1 MAVYTGALTGSLQFS
16 SGSTTYE
23 IKPTSNNIE
32 VIGGLHVSGSSGL
45 LVNGRNIITSID
57 NLQSGSSPQVG
68 ALNLFTGSIAAY
80 TASISTHTGS
90 VNTELGVLRTKTGSL
105 ETNIS
110 TLTAATSSYITN
122 ALTANFISS
131 SQQIKDLG
139 FQSGSDL
146 ISSSAQITGLGF
158 ISESSAGT
166 VSSSAQ
172 ISGLG
177 FITGSTYSGLVSIPS
192 GILSSS
198 AQVTALGFGSSSAPA
213 GTISS
218 SAQVTAFGFI
228 SQSDSTAAL
237 NTFSASIQGEVDS
250 LQAASSSYALK
261 TGISGSFKVTSAS
274 LASSIASNTTE
285 LGVLRTKTGSLDTNI
300 ATNTTEIN
308 VLSAATSSYAL
319 KSGVSGSF
327 AIVSAS
333 LADRIIA
340 NNEGVAA
347 INAGTSSFAIAT
359 NVVPNSTTGSFALKS
374 DISGSFTIASASL
387 ASSITS
393 AETDITTNAGGIT
406 RLTAATGSYALSA
419 TSALKSQ
426 ISGAFDITS
435 ASLATRINNVG
446 SGETGSLISTGSVD
460 LNTLTFTKGDGST
473 FDLTVHTGSVESGVS
488 AYSDLTGVPS
498 NIVSSSNQISSDVSG
513 SFTLASSSLASAIA
527 TNLTNINTNT
537 TEINVLS
544 AATSSYALSS
554 TTALKSEVSGAF
566 AVTSAS
572 LASNIATNTTEINV
586 LSAATSSYALSSGV
600 VANASTSSLAV
611 KTEVSG
617 AFAVTSASLAS
628 RIASNDTDISTNT
641 TEINVLSAATSSYA
655 LSSAVVAN
663 ASTSSFVRND
673 SNQTITGNLTV
684 TGDLTAQEFNTEFVS
699 SSVIFES
706 GSTIFGNSNDDIHAF
721 TGSIRVSGSIDSD
734 LIPATDSAYD
744 LGSLTKKWKD
754 LYLSGSTIF
763 LGDTKI
769 TRNTSGDLEVRDRAS
784 SALRKIKADEIELG
798 TTGQRIRVVGNKI
811 KLTNSGGATRALDLP
826 GDIISSSAQIAENI
840 SGSFTATSA
849 SLATSIKNNLTEINV
864 LSAATSSYLSSVPSG
879 TVSGSAQISA
889 SAAASGF
896 SNITYDGNKVISQT
910 HLPGFFTSSFNPGT
924 SGSITEFLDAIF
936 FPNTAP
942 SITTGNQTIAEF
954 TTADSTIV
962 TVAGTDPEGQSL
974 TFGTSSAYTANF
986 VKVASNGVMTLNTLA
1001 TASMNT
1007 EDRGDGTDAHPIILK
1022 ATDTFGATVN
1032 KTIYLTVTPNAA
1044 PVWRLTGPG
1053 GNVLTNGFSA
1063 SRNENASAGEVAKI
1077 YFTDA
1082 EGDTITITSQSDS
1095 TGHFSLTKSSNY
1107 VSVTQ
1112 VTASLDYEA
1121 KTSYTFSVTASDEHA
1136 VAGQDVDAVARLPIT
1151 ITVVDNATPSI
1162 SNQNLGSIN
1171 EDSDGGTTVGTIS
1184 ASDPEGDTITFSNFT
1199 LKSLA
1204 LDGSNV
1210 AKGTYSGTSQKT
1222 DPTED
1227 AFQMNSSGVVIRK
1240 AGVVLNSDL
1249 INSYVYRASVSDPF
1263 NGVTASA
1270 DISMS
1275 IADDQALSIGGLNTF
1290 YLIESALSGSSIYD
1304 DTSGYTGTT
1313 ARFTSNQSPVTWSV
1327 KPTSD
1332 FAVTSDGYLK
1342 IARNISGSGDVGG
1355 DTLTGQITGSNDFGT
1370 ETKSTFTVNL
1380 TDNVAP
1386 TITFSDTSANQNTNG
1401 ARPSNTL
1408 VTITFS
1414 DTEGDTIDF
1423 NSFTA
1428 SFAGA
1433 ALSATKVGSTYE
1445 IRPTAKLSAGTYQ
1458 ITASI
1463 ADTASFATRT
1473 STDTFTITQSPIG
1486 TLTTNGTFR
1495 IIESAE
1501 SGSNIVTNINGRTGT
1516 QGDLGVTYSPQHNSA
1531 AVTSFTSSNAAIAV
1545 NSSGNLTLNSHL
1557 SGSTTGSGA
1566 VITSTITYQDQFNN
1580 LGSGSISIAVRPNLG
1595 PTASF
1600 SDVSANLTA
1609 SIDIGTNLSTVTITD
1624 EESDTPFS
1632 MSLSGA
1638 GASKLQAVPQNA
1650 NSSSYQI
1657 QASTAITAAETITY
1671 NAVIE
1676 DNFGKETTYSSRT
1689 FEVAAARGLVY
1700 FYSWDGGSAANE
1712 ATAIAS
1718 LGDSGGDNV
1727 GVEAGSV
1734 IDKFASGS
1742 IGSASFN
1749 PSYVG
1754 GTVSRVAS
1762 KSLDDMSDSNSAGLS
1777 TLGYANFTSGG
1788 AKRLLILFPS
1798 ASNLDSKPVSM
1809 YDGVPPD
1816 STGTAGEFYV
1826 YAKDAAIAGTIGTGV
1841 YYFPLH
1847 GSFQSE
1853 GYDKWGMIFA
1863 EGENTNNSR
1872 YFLMPDSASA
1882 P

>member
-1 MAVYTGALTGSLQFS
+1 MAGYTGALTGSLTFQS
-16 SGSTTYE
+16 ASTTYE
-23 IKPTSNNIE
+23 VRPTSTNVEI
-32 VIGGLHVSGSSGL
+32 VGGLHVSGSSGL
-45 LVNGRNIITSID
+45 TVNGRDIVLSID
-57 NLQSGSSPQVG
+57 NLQSGSSPAVG
-68 ALNLFTGSIAAY
+68 ALNLFTGSLHNY

-90 VNTELGVLRTKTGSL
+90 VNTELGVLRTATGSL
-105 ETNIS
+105 SGRIDAIN
-110 TLTAATSSYITN
+110 AGTSSFFTN
-122 ALTANFISS
+122 ASAHGVISS
-131 SQQIKDLG
+131 SQQLKDLG
-139 FQSGSDL
+139 FQSGSGI
-146 ISSSAQITGLGF
+146 ISSSTQLTALGF
-158 ISESSAGT
+158 VSESAAGSI
-166 VSSSAQ
+166 SSSAQ

-177 FITGSTYSGLVSIPS
+177 FITASTYSDLVSVPS
-192 GILSSS
+192 GIISSS
-198 AQVTALGFGSSSAPA
+198 TQMTAFGFVTSSTPA

-218 SAQVTAFGFI
+218 SAQITSFGFI

-237 NTFSASIQGEVDS
+237 NTFSASVQAEVDS

-274 LASSIASNTTE
+274 LAS
-285 LGVLRTKTGSLDTNI
+285 NI
-300 ATNTTEIN
+300 ATNTAN
-308 VLSAATSSYAL
+308 VGTLTAATSSYAL
-319 KSGVSGSF
+319 KSAISGSINSVTSSFALKNQISGSF
-327 AIVSAS
+327 SIASAS

-340 NNEGVAA
+340 NNEGIAA
-347 INAGTSSFAIAT
+347 INAGTSSFAVAT
-359 NVVPNSTTGSFALKS
+359 NVVPNSTTGSFALKT
-374 DISGSFTIASASL
+374 DISGSFTVASSSLAASL
-387 ASSITS
+387 TS
-393 AETDITTNAGGIT
+393 AEADIVTNAGAIT
-406 RLTAATGSYALSA
+406 RLTAVTGSFAASSTA
-419 TSALKSQ
+419 ALKSE

-446 SGETGSLISTGSVD
+446 SGETGSLIQTASVN
-460 LNTLTFTKGDGST
+460 LNTLTFTKGNGDT
-473 FDLTVHTGSVESGVS
+473 FDLTIHTGSGGESGAS
-488 AYSDLTGVPS
+488 AYSELTGIPS
-498 NIVSSSNQISSDVSG
+498 NIVSSSNQISSNISG

-527 TNLTNINTNT
+527 TNLTEINVLSAATSSYALSSTAALKAEVSGAFDITSASLASTVSANT

-554 TTALKSEVSGAF
+554 TAALKSEVSGAF
-566 AVTSAS
+566 AVASAS
-572 LASNIATNTTEINV
+572 LASNIVTNTTEINV
-586 LSAATSSYALSSGV
+586 LSAATSSY
-600 VANASTSSLAV
+600 
-611 KTEVSG
+611 
-617 AFAVTSASLAS
+617 
-628 RIASNDTDISTNT
+628 
-641 TEINVLSAATSSYA
+641 
-655 LSSAVVAN
+655 
-663 ASTSSFVRND
+663 
-673 SNQTITGNLTV
+673 LT
-684 TGDLTAQEFNTEFVS
+684 
-699 SSVIFES
+699 
-706 GSTIFGNSNDDIHAF
+706 
-721 TGSIRVSGSIDSD
+721 
-734 LIPATDSAYD
+734 
-744 LGSLTKKWKD
+744 
-754 LYLSGSTIF
+754 
-763 LGDTKI
+763 
-769 TRNTSGDLEVRDRAS
+769 
-784 SALRKIKADEIELG
+784 
-798 TTGQRIRVVGNKI
+798 
-811 KLTNSGGATRALDLP
+811 
-826 GDIISSSAQIAENI
+826 
-840 SGSFTATSA
+840 
-849 SLATSIKNNLTEINV
+849 
-864 LSAATSSYLSSVPSG
+864 SVPSG

-942 SITTGNQTIAEF
+942 TITTGNQTIAEF
-954 TTADSTIV
+954 TAADSTIT
-962 TVAGTDPEGQSL
+962 TVAGTDPEGQAL

-986 VKVASNGVMTLNTLA
+986 VRVATNGVMTLNTLA

-1007 EDRGDGTDAHPIILK
+1007 EDRGDGEDAHPIILK

-1082 EGDTITITSQSDS
+1082 ESDTITITSQSDS

-1136 VAGQDVDAVARLPIT
+1136 VAGQDVDAVAKLPIT

-1171 EDSDGGTTVGTIS
+1171 EDSDAGTSVGSIS

-1227 AFQMNSSGVVIRK
+1227 AFQMNSSGVVTRK

-1249 INSYVYRASVSDPF
+1249 INSYVYRASVSDAF

-1275 IADDQALSIGGLNTF
+1275 IADDQALTIGGNNTF
-1290 YLIESALSGSSIYD
+1290 YIIESALSGSNVYD
-1304 DTSGYTGTT
+1304 DSSGYTGTT
-1313 ARFTSNQSPVTWSV
+1313 AQFTSNQSPVTWSV
-1327 KPTSD
+1327 QPTAD
-1332 FAVTSDGYLK
+1332 FAVDSNGYLRV
-1342 IARNISGSGDVGG
+1342 ARNISGSSDVGG
-1355 DTLTGQITGSNDFGT
+1355 GSLSGEITGSNDFGT
-1370 ETKSTFTVNL
+1370 ETRATFTVNI

-1386 TITFSDTSANQNTNG
+1386 TITFSDTTANQNTNG
-1401 ARPSNTL
+1401 ARPGNTL
-1408 VTITFS
+1408 VTLTFS

-1423 NSFTA
+1423 NSFTS

-1433 ALSATKVGSTYE
+1433 ALSATKVGSTYV
-1445 IRPTAKLSAGTYQ
+1445 IRPTANLSAGTYQ

-1495 IIESAE
+1495 IIESAVSE
-1501 SGSNIVTNINGRTGT
+1501 SNIVTNINGRTGT

-1531 AVTSFTSSNAAIAV
+1531 AVTSFTSSNAAILV
-1545 NSSGNLTLNSHL
+1545 NSSGNLSLGVHL

-1566 VITSTITYQDQFNN
+1566 TITSTITYQDQFNN
-1580 LGSGSISIAVRPNLG
+1580 LGSGSISVAVRPNLG

-1609 SIDIGTNLSTVTITD
+1609 SIDSGTNLSTVTITD
-1624 EESDTPFS
+1624 AESDTPFS

-1676 DNFGKETTYSSRT
+1676 DNFGKETTYSGRT
-1689 FEVAAARGLVY
+1689 LEVAAARGLVY

-1742 IGSASFN
+1742 IGSSSFS

-1754 GTVSRVAS
+1754 GTVNVVAS
-1762 KSLDDMSDSNSAGLS
+1762 KSLADMSDSNSAGLS

-1788 AKRLLILFPS
+1788 SKRLLVLFPS

-1826 YAKDAAIAGTIGTGV
+1826 YAKDAAIAGTISTGV

-1853 GYDKWGMIFA
+1853 GYNRWGMIFA

>member
-1 MAVYTGALTGSLQFS
+1 MAGYTGALTGSLTFQS
-16 SGSTTYE
+16 ASTTYE
-23 IKPTSNNIE
+23 VRPTSTNVEI
-32 VIGGLHVSGSSGL
+32 VGGLHVSGASGL
-45 LVNGRNIITSID
+45 TVNGRDIVLSID
-57 NLQSGSSPQVG
+57 NLQSGSSPAVG
-68 ALNLFTGSIAAY
+68 ALNLFTGSLHNY

-90 VNTELGVLRTKTGSL
+90 VNTELGVLRTATGSL
-105 ETNIS
+105 SGRIDAIN
-110 TLTAATSSYITN
+110 AGTSSFFTN
-122 ALTANFISS
+122 ASAHGVISS
-131 SQQIKDLG
+131 SQQLKDLG
-139 FQSGSDL
+139 FQSGSGI
-146 ISSSAQITGLGF
+146 ISSSTQLTALGF
-158 ISESSAGT
+158 VSESAAGSI
-166 VSSSAQ
+166 SSSAQ

-177 FITGSTYSGLVSIPS
+177 FITASTYSDLVSVPS
-192 GILSSS
+192 GIISSS
-198 AQVTALGFGSSSAPA
+198 TQMTAFGFVTSSTPA

-218 SAQVTAFGFI
+218 SAQITSFGFI

-237 NTFSASIQGEVDS
+237 NTFSASVQAEVDS

-274 LASSIASNTTE
+274 LAS
-285 LGVLRTKTGSLDTNI
+285 NI
-300 ATNTTEIN
+300 ATNTAN
-308 VLSAATSSYAL
+308 VGTLTAATSSYAL
-319 KSGVSGSF
+319 KSAISGSINSVTSSFALKNQISGSF
-327 AIVSAS
+327 SIASAS

-340 NNEGVAA
+340 NNEGIAA
-347 INAGTSSFAIAT
+347 INAGTSSFAVAT
-359 NVVPNSTTGSFALKS
+359 NVVPNSTTGSFALKT
-374 DISGSFTIASASL
+374 DISGSFTVASSSLAASL
-387 ASSITS
+387 TS
-393 AETDITTNAGGIT
+393 AEADIVTNAGAIT
-406 RLTAATGSYALSA
+406 RLTAVTGSFAASSTA
-419 TSALKSQ
+419 ALKSE

-446 SGETGSLISTGSVD
+446 SGETGSLIQTASVN
-460 LNTLTFTKGDGST
+460 LNTLTFTKGNGDT
-473 FDLTVHTGSVESGVS
+473 FDLTIHTGSGGESGAS
-488 AYSDLTGVPS
+488 AYSELTGIPS
-498 NIVSSSNQISSDVSG
+498 NIVSSSNQISSNISG

-527 TNLTNINTNT
+527 TNTTN
-537 TEINVLS
+537 
-544 AATSSYALSS
+544 
-554 TTALKSEVSGAF
+554 
-566 AVTSAS
+566 
-572 LASNIATNTTEINV
+572 
-586 LSAATSSYALSSGV
+586 
-600 VANASTSSLAV
+600 
-611 KTEVSG
+611 
-617 AFAVTSASLAS
+617 
-628 RIASNDTDISTNT
+628 ISTNT

-655 LSSAVVAN
+655 LTSGVVAN
-663 ASTSSFVRND
+663 ASTSSFAL
-673 SNQTITGNLTV
+673 SS
-684 TGDLTAQEFNTEFVS
+684 TAALKSE
-699 SSVIFES
+699 
-706 GSTIFGNSNDDIHAF
+706 
-721 TGSIRVSGSIDSD
+721 VSG
-734 LIPATDSAYD
+734 AFA
-744 LGSLTKKWKD
+744 
-754 LYLSGSTIF
+754 
-763 LGDTKI
+763 
-769 TRNTSGDLEVRDRAS
+769 VA
-784 SALRKIKADEIELG
+784 
-798 TTGQRIRVVGNKI
+798 
-811 KLTNSGGATRALDLP
+811 
-826 GDIISSSAQIAENI
+826 
-840 SGSFTATSA
+840 SA
-849 SLATSIKNNLTEINV
+849 SLASNIVTNTTEINV
-864 LSAATSSYLSSVPSG
+864 LSAATSSYLTSVPSG

-942 SITTGNQTIAEF
+942 SITTGNQTVAEF
-954 TTADSTIV
+954 TAADSTIV

-986 VKVASNGVMTLNTLA
+986 VRVASNGVMTLNTLA

-1082 EGDTITITSQSDS
+1082 ESDTITITSQSDS

-1136 VAGQDVDAVARLPIT
+1136 VAGQDVDAVAKLPIT

-1171 EDSDGGTTVGTIS
+1171 EDSDAGTSVGSIS

-1227 AFQMNSSGVVIRK
+1227 AFQMNSSGVVTRK

-1249 INSYVYRASVSDPF
+1249 INSYVYRASVSDAF

-1275 IADDQALSIGGLNTF
+1275 IADDQALTIGGNNTF
-1290 YLIESALSGSSIYD
+1290 YIIESALSGSNVYD
-1304 DTSGYTGTT
+1304 DSSGYTGTT
-1313 ARFTSNQSPVTWSV
+1313 AQFTSNQSPVTWSV
-1327 KPTSD
+1327 QPTAD
-1332 FAVTSDGYLK
+1332 FAVDSNGYLRV
-1342 IARNISGSGDVGG
+1342 ARNISGSSDVGG
-1355 DTLTGQITGSNDFGT
+1355 GSLSGEITGSNDFGT
-1370 ETKSTFTVNL
+1370 ETRATFTVNI

-1386 TITFSDTSANQNTNG
+1386 TITFSDTTANQNTNG
-1401 ARPSNTL
+1401 ARPGNTL
-1408 VTITFS
+1408 VTLTFS

-1423 NSFTA
+1423 NSFTS

-1433 ALSATKVGSTYE
+1433 ALSATKVGSTYV
-1445 IRPTAKLSAGTYQ
+1445 IRPTANLSAGTYQ

-1473 STDTFTITQSPIG
+1473 STDTFTVTQSPIG

-1495 IIESAE
+1495 IIESAVSE
-1501 SGSNIVTNINGRTGT
+1501 SNIVTNINGRTGT

-1531 AVTSFTSSNAAIAV
+1531 AVTSFTSSNAAILV
-1545 NSSGNLTLNSHL
+1545 NSSGNLSLGVHL

-1566 VITSTITYQDQFNN
+1566 TITSTITYQDQFNN
-1580 LGSGSISIAVRPNLG
+1580 LGSGSISVAVRPNLG

-1609 SIDIGTNLSTVTITD
+1609 SIDSGTNLSTVTITD
-1624 EESDTPFS
+1624 AESDTPFS

-1676 DNFGKETTYSSRT
+1676 DNFGKETTYSGRT
-1689 FEVAAARGLVY
+1689 LEVAAARGLVY

-1718 LGDSGGDNV
+1718 LGDSGGD
-1727 GVEAGSV
+1727 GVDISAGSV

-1742 IGSASFN
+1742 IGSSSFS

-1754 GTVSRVAS
+1754 GTVNVVAS
-1762 KSLDDMSDSNSAGLS
+1762 KSLADMSDSNSAGLS

-1788 AKRLLILFPS
+1788 SKRLLVLFPS

-1826 YAKDAAIAGTIGTGV
+1826 YAKDAAIAGTISTGV

-1853 GYDKWGMIFA
+1853 GYNRWGMIFA

>member
-1 MAVYTGALTGSLQFS
+1 MAGYTGALTGSLTFQS
-16 SGSTTYE
+16 ASTTYE
-23 IKPTSNNIE
+23 VRPTSTNVEI
-32 VIGGLHVSGSSGL
+32 IGGLHVSGASGL
-45 LVNGRNIITSID
+45 TVNGRDIVLSID
-57 NLQSGSSPQVG
+57 NLQSGSNPAVG
-68 ALNLFTGSIAAY
+68 ALNLFTGSLLNH
-80 TASISTHTGS
+80 TASINTHTGS
-90 VNTELGVLRTKTGSL
+90 VNTELGVLRTATGSL
-105 ETNIS
+105 SGRIDAIN
-110 TLTAATSSYITN
+110 AGTSSFFTN
-122 ALTANFISS
+122 ASAHGVISS
-131 SQQIKDLG
+131 SQQLKDLG
-139 FQSGSDL
+139 FQSGSGI
-146 ISSSAQITGLGF
+146 ISSSTQLTALGF
-158 ISESSAGT
+158 ISESAAGSI
-166 VSSSAQ
+166 SSSAQ

-177 FITGSTYSGLVSIPS
+177 FITASTYSDLVSVPS
-192 GILSSS
+192 GIISSS
-198 AQVTALGFGSSSAPA
+198 TQLTAFGFVTSSTPA

-218 SAQVTAFGFI
+218 SAQITSFGFI

-237 NTFSASIQGEVDS
+237 NTFSASVQAEVDS

-274 LASSIASNTTE
+274 LAS
-285 LGVLRTKTGSLDTNI
+285 NI
-300 ATNTTEIN
+300 ATNTAN
-308 VLSAATSSYAL
+308 VGTLTAATSSYAL
-319 KSGVSGSF
+319 KSAISGSINSVTSSFALKNQISGSF
-327 AIVSAS
+327 SIASAS

-340 NNEGVAA
+340 NNEGIAA
-347 INAGTSSFAIAT
+347 INAGTSSFAVAT
-359 NVVPNSTTGSFALKS
+359 NVVPNSTTGSFALKT
-374 DISGSFTIASASL
+374 DISGSFTVASSSLAASL
-387 ASSITS
+387 TS
-393 AETDITTNAGGIT
+393 AEADIVTNAGAIT
-406 RLTAATGSYALSA
+406 RLTAVTGSFAASSTA
-419 TSALKSQ
+419 ALKSE

-446 SGETGSLISTGSVD
+446 SGETGSLIQTASVN
-460 LNTLTFTKGDGST
+460 LNTLTLTKGNGDT
-473 FDLTVHTGSVESGVS
+473 FDLTIHTGSGGGSGAS
-488 AYSDLTGVPS
+488 AYSELTGIPS
-498 NIVSSSNQISSDVSG
+498 NIVSSSNQISSNISG

-527 TNLTNINTNT
+527 TNLT
-537 TEINVLS
+537 EINVLS

-554 TTALKSEVSGAF
+554 TAALKAEVSGAF
-566 AVTSAS
+566 AVASAS
-572 LASNIATNTTEINV
+572 LASSLVTNTTEINV
-586 LSAATSSYALSSGV
+586 LSAATSSY
-600 VANASTSSLAV
+600 
-611 KTEVSG
+611 
-617 AFAVTSASLAS
+617 
-628 RIASNDTDISTNT
+628 
-641 TEINVLSAATSSYA
+641 
-655 LSSAVVAN
+655 
-663 ASTSSFVRND
+663 
-673 SNQTITGNLTV
+673 LT
-684 TGDLTAQEFNTEFVS
+684 
-699 SSVIFES
+699 
-706 GSTIFGNSNDDIHAF
+706 
-721 TGSIRVSGSIDSD
+721 
-734 LIPATDSAYD
+734 
-744 LGSLTKKWKD
+744 
-754 LYLSGSTIF
+754 
-763 LGDTKI
+763 
-769 TRNTSGDLEVRDRAS
+769 
-784 SALRKIKADEIELG
+784 
-798 TTGQRIRVVGNKI
+798 
-811 KLTNSGGATRALDLP
+811 
-826 GDIISSSAQIAENI
+826 
-840 SGSFTATSA
+840 
-849 SLATSIKNNLTEINV
+849 
-864 LSAATSSYLSSVPSG
+864 SVPSG

-942 SITTGNQTIAEF
+942 TITTGNQTVAEF
-954 TTADSTIV
+954 TAADTTIT
-962 TVAGTDPEGQSL
+962 TVAGTDPEGQAL

-986 VKVASNGVMTLNTLA
+986 VKVATNGVMTLNTLA

-1227 AFQMNSSGVVIRK
+1227 AFQMNSSGVVTRK

-1249 INSYVYRASVSDPF
+1249 INSYVYRASVSDAF

-1275 IADDQALSIGGLNTF
+1275 IADDQALTIGGNNTF
-1290 YLIESALSGSSIYD
+1290 YIIESALSGSNVYD
-1304 DTSGYTGTT
+1304 DSSGYTGTT
-1313 ARFTSNQSPVTWSV
+1313 AQFTSNQSPVTWSV
-1327 KPTSD
+1327 QPTAD
-1332 FAVTSDGYLK
+1332 FAVDSNGYLRV
-1342 IARNISGSGDVGG
+1342 ARNISGSSDVGG
-1355 DTLTGQITGSNDFGT
+1355 GSLSGEITGSNDFGT
-1370 ETKSTFTVNL
+1370 ETRATFTVNI

-1386 TITFSDTSANQNTNG
+1386 TITFSDTTANQNTNG
-1401 ARPSNTL
+1401 ARPGNTL
-1408 VTITFS
+1408 VTLTFS

-1423 NSFTA
+1423 NSFTS

-1433 ALSATKVGSTYE
+1433 ALSATKVGSTYV
-1445 IRPTAKLSAGTYQ
+1445 IRPTANLSAGTYQ

-1495 IIESAE
+1495 IIESAVSE
-1501 SGSNIVTNINGRTGT
+1501 SNIVTNINGRTGT

-1531 AVTSFTSSNAAIAV
+1531 AVTSFTSSNAAILV
-1545 NSSGNLTLNSHL
+1545 NSSGNLSLGVHL

-1566 VITSTITYQDQFNN
+1566 TITSTITYQDQFNN
-1580 LGSGSISIAVRPNLG
+1580 LGSGSISVAVRPNLG

-1609 SIDIGTNLSTVTITD
+1609 SIDSGTNLSTVTITD

-1689 FEVAAARGLVY
+1689 LEVAAARGLVY

-1718 LGDSGGDNV
+1718 LGDSGADNV

-1742 IGSASFN
+1742 IGSASFS

-1762 KSLDDMSDSNSAGLS
+1762 KSLADMSDSNSAGLS

-1788 AKRLLILFPS
+1788 SKRLLILFPS

-1816 STGTAGEFYV
+1816 SSDTAGEFYV
-1826 YAKDAAIAGTIGTGV
+1826 FAKDAAIPGTISTGV

-1853 GYDKWGMIFA
+1853 GYNRWGMIFA

>member
-1 MAVYTGALTGSLQFS
+1 MAGYTGALTGSLTFQS
-16 SGSTTYE
+16 ASTTYE
-23 IKPTSNNIE
+23 VRPTSTNVEI
-32 VIGGLHVSGSSGL
+32 VGGLHVSGASGL
-45 LVNGRNIITSID
+45 TVNGRDIVLSID
-57 NLQSGSSPQVG
+57 NLQSGSSPAVG
-68 ALNLFTGSIAAY
+68 ALNLFTGSLHNY

-90 VNTELGVLRTKTGSL
+90 VNTELGVLRTATGSL
-105 ETNIS
+105 SGRIDAIN
-110 TLTAATSSYITN
+110 AGTSSFFTN
-122 ALTANFISS
+122 VSAHGVISS
-131 SQQIKDLG
+131 SQQLKDLG
-139 FQSGSDL
+139 FQSGSGI
-146 ISSSAQITGLGF
+146 ISSSTQLTALGF
-158 ISESSAGT
+158 VSESAAGSI
-166 VSSSAQ
+166 SSSAQ

-177 FITGSTYSGLVSIPS
+177 FITASTYSDLVSVPS
-192 GILSSS
+192 GIISSS
-198 AQVTALGFGSSSAPA
+198 TQMTAFGFVTSSTPA

-218 SAQVTAFGFI
+218 SAQITSFGFI

-237 NTFSASIQGEVDS
+237 NTFSASVQAEVDS

-274 LASSIASNTTE
+274 LAS
-285 LGVLRTKTGSLDTNI
+285 NI
-300 ATNTTEIN
+300 ATNTAN
-308 VLSAATSSYAL
+308 VGTLTAATSSYAL
-319 KSGVSGSF
+319 KSAISGSINSVTSSFALKNQISGSF
-327 AIVSAS
+327 SIASAS

-340 NNEGVAA
+340 NNEGIAA
-347 INAGTSSFAIAT
+347 INAGTSSFAVAT
-359 NVVPNSTTGSFALKS
+359 NVVPNSTTGSFALKT
-374 DISGSFTIASASL
+374 DISGSFTVASSSLAASL
-387 ASSITS
+387 TS
-393 AETDITTNAGGIT
+393 AEADIVTNAGAIT
-406 RLTAATGSYALSA
+406 RLTAVTGSFAASSTA
-419 TSALKSQ
+419 ALKSE

-446 SGETGSLISTGSVD
+446 SGETGSLIQTASVN
-460 LNTLTFTKGDGST
+460 LNTLTLTKGNGDT
-473 FDLTVHTGSVESGVS
+473 FDLTIHTGSGGESGAS
-488 AYSDLTGVPS
+488 AYSELTGIPS
-498 NIVSSSNQISSDVSG
+498 NIVSSSNQISSNISG

-527 TNLTNINTNT
+527 TNTTN
-537 TEINVLS
+537 
-544 AATSSYALSS
+544 
-554 TTALKSEVSGAF
+554 
-566 AVTSAS
+566 
-572 LASNIATNTTEINV
+572 
-586 LSAATSSYALSSGV
+586 
-600 VANASTSSLAV
+600 
-611 KTEVSG
+611 
-617 AFAVTSASLAS
+617 
-628 RIASNDTDISTNT
+628 ISTNT

-655 LSSAVVAN
+655 LTSGVVAN
-663 ASTSSFVRND
+663 ASTSSFAL
-673 SNQTITGNLTV
+673 SS
-684 TGDLTAQEFNTEFVS
+684 TAALKSE
-699 SSVIFES
+699 
-706 GSTIFGNSNDDIHAF
+706 
-721 TGSIRVSGSIDSD
+721 VSG
-734 LIPATDSAYD
+734 AFA
-744 LGSLTKKWKD
+744 
-754 LYLSGSTIF
+754 
-763 LGDTKI
+763 
-769 TRNTSGDLEVRDRAS
+769 VA
-784 SALRKIKADEIELG
+784 
-798 TTGQRIRVVGNKI
+798 
-811 KLTNSGGATRALDLP
+811 
-826 GDIISSSAQIAENI
+826 
-840 SGSFTATSA
+840 SA
-849 SLATSIKNNLTEINV
+849 SLASNIVTNTTEINV
-864 LSAATSSYLSSVPSG
+864 LSAATSSYLTSVPSG

-942 SITTGNQTIAEF
+942 TITTGNQTVAEF
-954 TTADSTIV
+954 TAADSTIT

-986 VKVASNGVMTLNTLA
+986 VRVASNGVMTLNTLA

-1082 EGDTITITSQSDS
+1082 ESDTITITSQSDS

-1136 VAGQDVDAVARLPIT
+1136 VAGQDVDAVAKLPIT

-1171 EDSDGGTTVGTIS
+1171 EDSDAGTSVGSIS

-1210 AKGTYSGTSQKT
+1210 AIGTYSGTSQKT

-1227 AFQMNSSGVVIRK
+1227 AFQMNSSGVVTRK

-1249 INSYVYRASVSDPF
+1249 INSYVYRASVSDAF

-1275 IADDQALSIGGLNTF
+1275 IADDQALTIGGNNTF
-1290 YLIESALSGSSIYD
+1290 YIIESALSGSNVYD
-1304 DTSGYTGTT
+1304 DSSGYTGTT
-1313 ARFTSNQSPVTWSV
+1313 AQFTSNQSPVTWSV
-1327 KPTSD
+1327 QPTAD
-1332 FAVTSDGYLK
+1332 FAVDSNGYLRV
-1342 IARNISGSGDVGG
+1342 ARNISGSSDVGG
-1355 DTLTGQITGSNDFGT
+1355 GSLSGEITGSNDFGT
-1370 ETKSTFTVNL
+1370 ETRATFTVNI

-1386 TITFSDTSANQNTNG
+1386 TITFSDTTANQNTNG
-1401 ARPSNTL
+1401 ARPGNTL
-1408 VTITFS
+1408 VTLTFS

-1423 NSFTA
+1423 NSFTS

-1433 ALSATKVGSTYE
+1433 ALSATKVGSTYV
-1445 IRPTAKLSAGTYQ
+1445 IRPTANLSAGTYQ

-1473 STDTFTITQSPIG
+1473 STDTFTVTQSPIG

-1495 IIESAE
+1495 IIESAVSE
-1501 SGSNIVTNINGRTGT
+1501 SNIVTNINGRTGT

-1531 AVTSFTSSNAAIAV
+1531 AVTSFTSSNAAILV
-1545 NSSGNLTLNSHL
+1545 NSSGNLSLGVRL

-1566 VITSTITYQDQFNN
+1566 TITSTITYQDQYNN
-1580 LGSGSISIAVRPNLG
+1580 IGSGSISVAVRPNLG

-1609 SIDIGTNLSTVTITD
+1609 SIDSGTNLSTVTITD
-1624 EESDTPFS
+1624 AESDTPFS

-1676 DNFGKETTYSSRT
+1676 DNFGKETTYSGRT
-1689 FEVAAARGLVY
+1689 LEVAAARGLVY

-1718 LGDSGGDNV
+1718 LGDSGGD
-1727 GVEAGSV
+1727 GVDISAGSV

-1742 IGSASFN
+1742 IGSSSFS

-1754 GTVSRVAS
+1754 GTVNVVAS
-1762 KSLDDMSDSNSAGLS
+1762 KSLADMSDSNSAGLS

-1788 AKRLLILFPS
+1788 SKRLLVLFPS

-1826 YAKDAAIAGTIGTGV
+1826 YAKDAAIAGTIATGV

-1853 GYDKWGMIFA
+1853 GYNRWGMIFA

>member
-1 MAVYTGALTGSLQFS
+1 MAGYTGALTGSLTFQS
-16 SGSTTYE
+16 ASTTYE
-23 IKPTSNNIE
+23 VRPTSTNVE
-32 VIGGLHVSGSSGL
+32 VVGGLHVSGASGL
-45 LVNGRNIITSID
+45 TVNGRDIVLSID
-57 NLQSGSSPQVG
+57 NLQSGSNPEVG
-68 ALNLFTGSIAAY
+68 ALNLFTGSLHNY

-90 VNTELGVLRTKTGSL
+90 VNTELGVLRTATGSL
-105 ETNIS
+105 SGRIDAIN
-110 TLTAATSSYITN
+110 AGTSSFFTN
-122 ALTANFISS
+122 VSAHGVISS
-131 SQQIKDLG
+131 SQQLKDLG
-139 FQSGSDL
+139 FQSGSDI
-146 ISSSAQITGLGF
+146 ISSSTQLTALGF
-158 ISESSAGT
+158 VSESAAGSI
-166 VSSSAQ
+166 SSSAQ

-177 FITGSTYSGLVSIPS
+177 FITASTYSDLVSVPS
-192 GILSSS
+192 GIISSS
-198 AQVTALGFGSSSAPA
+198 TQMTAFGFVTSSTPA

-218 SAQVTAFGFI
+218 SAQITSFGFI

-237 NTFSASIQGEVDS
+237 NTFSASVQAEVDS

-274 LASSIASNTTE
+274 LAS
-285 LGVLRTKTGSLDTNI
+285 NI
-300 ATNTTEIN
+300 ATNTAN
-308 VLSAATSSYAL
+308 VGTLTAATSSYAL
-319 KSGVSGSF
+319 KSAISGSINSVTSSFALKNQISGSF
-327 AIVSAS
+327 SIASAS

-340 NNEGVAA
+340 NNEGIAA
-347 INAGTSSFAIAT
+347 INAGTSSFAVAT
-359 NVVPNSTTGSFALKS
+359 NVVPNSTTGSFALKT
-374 DISGSFTIASASL
+374 DISGSFTVASSSLAASL
-387 ASSITS
+387 TS
-393 AETDITTNAGGIT
+393 AEADIVTNAGAIT
-406 RLTAATGSYALSA
+406 RLTAVTGSFAASSTA
-419 TSALKSQ
+419 ALKSE

-446 SGETGSLISTGSVD
+446 SGETGSLIQTASVN
-460 LNTLTFTKGDGST
+460 LNTLTLTKGNGDT
-473 FDLTVHTGSVESGVS
+473 FDLTIHTGSGGESGAS
-488 AYSDLTGVPS
+488 AYSELTGIPS
-498 NIVSSSNQISSDVSG
+498 SIVSSSNQISSDISG
-513 SFTLASSSLASAIA
+513 SFTLASSSLASAVA
-527 TNLTNINTNT
+527 TNL

-554 TTALKSEVSGAF
+554 TAALKSEVSGAF
-566 AVTSAS
+566 AVASAS
-572 LASNIATNTTEINV
+572 LASSLVTNTTEINV
-586 LSAATSSYALSSGV
+586 LSAATSSY
-600 VANASTSSLAV
+600 
-611 KTEVSG
+611 
-617 AFAVTSASLAS
+617 
-628 RIASNDTDISTNT
+628 
-641 TEINVLSAATSSYA
+641 
-655 LSSAVVAN
+655 
-663 ASTSSFVRND
+663 
-673 SNQTITGNLTV
+673 LT
-684 TGDLTAQEFNTEFVS
+684 
-699 SSVIFES
+699 
-706 GSTIFGNSNDDIHAF
+706 
-721 TGSIRVSGSIDSD
+721 
-734 LIPATDSAYD
+734 
-744 LGSLTKKWKD
+744 
-754 LYLSGSTIF
+754 
-763 LGDTKI
+763 
-769 TRNTSGDLEVRDRAS
+769 
-784 SALRKIKADEIELG
+784 
-798 TTGQRIRVVGNKI
+798 
-811 KLTNSGGATRALDLP
+811 
-826 GDIISSSAQIAENI
+826 
-840 SGSFTATSA
+840 
-849 SLATSIKNNLTEINV
+849 
-864 LSAATSSYLSSVPSG
+864 SVPSG

-942 SITTGNQTIAEF
+942 TITTTNQTVAEF
-954 TTADSTIV
+954 TAADSTIT

-986 VKVASNGVMTLNTLA
+986 VAVASNGVMTLTTIA

-1007 EDRGDGTDAHPIILK
+1007 EDRGDGENAHPIILK
-1022 ATDTFGATVN
+1022 ATDTFGATVT

-1044 PVWRLTGPG
+1044 PVWRLTGPS
-1053 GNVLTNGFSA
+1053 GNILTNGFSS

-1082 EGDTITITSQSDS
+1082 ESDTITITSQSDS

-1136 VAGQDVDAVARLPIT
+1136 VAGQDVDAVAKLPIT

-1171 EDSDGGTTVGTIS
+1171 EDSDAGTSVGSIS

-1227 AFQMNSSGVVIRK
+1227 AFQMNSSGVVTRK

-1249 INSYVYRASVSDPF
+1249 INSYVYRASVSDAF

-1275 IADDQALSIGGLNTF
+1275 IADDQALTIGGNNTF
-1290 YLIESALSGSSIYD
+1290 YIIESALSGSNVYD
-1304 DTSGYTGTT
+1304 DSSGYTGTT
-1313 ARFTSNQSPVTWSV
+1313 AQFTSNQSPVTWSV
-1327 KPTSD
+1327 QPTAD
-1332 FAVTSDGYLK
+1332 FAVDSNGYLRV
-1342 IARNISGSGDVGG
+1342 ARNISGSSDVGG
-1355 DTLTGQITGSNDFGT
+1355 GSLSGEITGSNDFGT
-1370 ETKSTFTVNL
+1370 ETRASFTVNI

-1386 TITFSDTSANQNTNG
+1386 TITFSDTTANQNTNG

-1408 VTITFS
+1408 VTLTFS

-1423 NSFTA
+1423 NSFTS

-1445 IRPTAKLSAGTYQ
+1445 IRPTANLSAGTYQ

-1473 STDTFTITQSPIG
+1473 STDTFTVTQSPIG

-1495 IIESAE
+1495 IIESAVSE
-1501 SGSNIVTNINGRTGT
+1501 SNIVTNINGRTGT

-1531 AVTSFTSSNAAIAV
+1531 AVTSFTSSNAAILV
-1545 NSSGNLTLNSHL
+1545 NSSGNLSLGVHL

-1566 VITSTITYQDQFNN
+1566 TISSTITYQDQFNN
-1580 LGSGSISIAVRPNLG
+1580 IGSGSISVAVRPNLG

-1609 SIDIGTNLSTVTITD
+1609 SIDSGTNLSTVSITD

-1689 FEVAAARGLVY
+1689 LEVAASRGLVY

-1712 ATAIAS
+1712 STAIAS
-1718 LGDSGGDNV
+1718 LGDSGADNV
-1727 GVEAGSV
+1727 GIEAGSV

-1742 IGSASFN
+1742 IGSASFS

-1762 KSLDDMSDSNSAGLS
+1762 KSLADMSDSNSAGLS
-1777 TLGYANFTSGG
+1777 TLGYANFSSG

-1853 GYDKWGMIFA
+1853 GYNRWGMIFA

>member
-1 MAVYTGALTGSLQFS
+1 MAGYTGALTGSLTFQS
-16 SGSTTYE
+16 ASTTYE
-23 IKPTSNNIE
+23 VRPTSTNVEI
-32 VIGGLHVSGSSGL
+32 VGGLHVSGASGL
-45 LVNGRNIITSID
+45 TVNGRDIVLSID
-57 NLQSGSSPQVG
+57 NLQSGSSPAVG
-68 ALNLFTGSIAAY
+68 ALNLFTGSLHNY

-90 VNTELGVLRTKTGSL
+90 VNTELGVLRTATGSL
-105 ETNIS
+105 SGRIDAIN
-110 TLTAATSSYITN
+110 AGTSSFFTN
-122 ALTANFISS
+122 ASAHGVISS
-131 SQQIKDLG
+131 SQQLKDLG
-139 FQSGSDL
+139 FQSGSGI
-146 ISSSAQITGLGF
+146 ISSSTQLTALGF
-158 ISESSAGT
+158 VSESAAGSI
-166 VSSSAQ
+166 SSSAQ

-177 FITGSTYSGLVSIPS
+177 FITASTYSDLVSVPS
-192 GILSSS
+192 GIISSS
-198 AQVTALGFGSSSAPA
+198 TQMTAFGFVTSSTPA

-218 SAQVTAFGFI
+218 SAQITSFGFI

-237 NTFSASIQGEVDS
+237 NTFSASVQAEVDS

-274 LASSIASNTTE
+274 LAS
-285 LGVLRTKTGSLDTNI
+285 NI
-300 ATNTTEIN
+300 ATNTAN
-308 VLSAATSSYAL
+308 VGTLTAATSSYAL
-319 KSGVSGSF
+319 KSAISGSINSVTSSFALKNQISGSF
-327 AIVSAS
+327 SIASAS

-340 NNEGVAA
+340 NNEGIAA
-347 INAGTSSFAIAT
+347 INAGTSSFAVAT
-359 NVVPNSTTGSFALKS
+359 NVVPNSTTGSFALKA
-374 DISGSFTIASASL
+374 DISGSFTVASSSLAASL
-387 ASSITS
+387 TS
-393 AETDITTNAGGIT
+393 AEADIVTNAGAIT
-406 RLTAATGSYALSA
+406 RLTAVTGSFAASSTA
-419 TSALKSQ
+419 ALKSE

-446 SGETGSLISTGSVD
+446 SGETGSLIQTASVN
-460 LNTLTFTKGDGST
+460 LNTLTLTKGNGDT
-473 FDLTVHTGSVESGVS
+473 FDLTIHTGSGGESGAS
-488 AYSDLTGVPS
+488 AYSELTGIPS
-498 NIVSSSNQISSDVSG
+498 NIVSSSNQISSNISG

-527 TNLTNINTNT
+527 TNTTN
-537 TEINVLS
+537 
-544 AATSSYALSS
+544 
-554 TTALKSEVSGAF
+554 
-566 AVTSAS
+566 
-572 LASNIATNTTEINV
+572 
-586 LSAATSSYALSSGV
+586 
-600 VANASTSSLAV
+600 
-611 KTEVSG
+611 
-617 AFAVTSASLAS
+617 
-628 RIASNDTDISTNT
+628 ISTNT

-655 LSSAVVAN
+655 LTSGVVAN
-663 ASTSSFVRND
+663 ASTSSFAL
-673 SNQTITGNLTV
+673 SS
-684 TGDLTAQEFNTEFVS
+684 TAALKSE
-699 SSVIFES
+699 
-706 GSTIFGNSNDDIHAF
+706 
-721 TGSIRVSGSIDSD
+721 VSG
-734 LIPATDSAYD
+734 AFA
-744 LGSLTKKWKD
+744 
-754 LYLSGSTIF
+754 
-763 LGDTKI
+763 
-769 TRNTSGDLEVRDRAS
+769 VA
-784 SALRKIKADEIELG
+784 
-798 TTGQRIRVVGNKI
+798 
-811 KLTNSGGATRALDLP
+811 
-826 GDIISSSAQIAENI
+826 
-840 SGSFTATSA
+840 SA
-849 SLATSIKNNLTEINV
+849 SLASNIVTNTTEINV
-864 LSAATSSYLSSVPSG
+864 LSAATSSYLTSVPSG

-942 SITTGNQTIAEF
+942 TITTGNQTVAEF
-954 TTADSTIV
+954 TAADSTIT

-1082 EGDTITITSQSDS
+1082 ESDTITITSQSDS

-1136 VAGQDVDAVARLPIT
+1136 VAGQDVDAVAKLPIT

-1171 EDSDGGTTVGTIS
+1171 EDSDAGTSVGSIS

-1227 AFQMNSSGVVIRK
+1227 AFQMNSSGVVTRK

-1249 INSYVYRASVSDPF
+1249 INSYVYRASVSDAF

-1275 IADDQALSIGGLNTF
+1275 IADDQALTIGGNNTF
-1290 YLIESALSGSSIYD
+1290 YIIESALSGSNVYD
-1304 DTSGYTGTT
+1304 DSSGYTGTT
-1313 ARFTSNQSPVTWSV
+1313 AQFTSNQSPVTWSV
-1327 KPTSD
+1327 QPTAD
-1332 FAVTSDGYLK
+1332 FAVDSNGYLRV
-1342 IARNISGSGDVGG
+1342 ARNISGSSDVGG
-1355 DTLTGQITGSNDFGT
+1355 GSLSGEITGSNDFGT
-1370 ETKSTFTVNL
+1370 ETRATFTVNI

-1386 TITFSDTSANQNTNG
+1386 TITFSDTTANQNTNG
-1401 ARPSNTL
+1401 ARPGNTL
-1408 VTITFS
+1408 VTLTFS

-1423 NSFTA
+1423 NSFTS

-1433 ALSATKVGSTYE
+1433 ALSATKVGSTYV
-1445 IRPTAKLSAGTYQ
+1445 IRPTANLSAGTYQ

-1495 IIESAE
+1495 IIESAVSE
-1501 SGSNIVTNINGRTGT
+1501 SNIVTNINGRTGT

-1531 AVTSFTSSNAAIAV
+1531 AVTSFTSSNAAILV
-1545 NSSGNLTLNSHL
+1545 NSSGNLSLGVHL

-1566 VITSTITYQDQFNN
+1566 TITSTITYQDQFNN
-1580 LGSGSISIAVRPNLG
+1580 LGSGSISVAVRPNLG

-1609 SIDIGTNLSTVTITD
+1609 SIDSGTNLSTVTITD
-1624 EESDTPFS
+1624 AESDTPFS

-1676 DNFGKETTYSSRT
+1676 DNFGKETTYSGRT
-1689 FEVAAARGLVY
+1689 LEVAAARGLVY

-1718 LGDSGGDNV
+1718 LGDSGGD
-1727 GVEAGSV
+1727 GVDISAGSV

-1742 IGSASFN
+1742 IGSSSFS

-1754 GTVSRVAS
+1754 GTVNVVAS
-1762 KSLDDMSDSNSAGLS
+1762 KSLADMSDSNSAGLS

-1788 AKRLLILFPS
+1788 SKRLLVLFPS

-1826 YAKDAAIAGTIGTGV
+1826 YAKDAAIAGTISTGV

-1853 GYDKWGMIFA
+1853 GYNRWGMIFA